1 MSTAASVLPSAP
13 EAHPSTHCFCVV
25 GRAEP
30 SLMPRVVE
38 LFAKRGLVPARWH
51 STLDGPRRD
60 SLVIDLQVE
69 GLEGAA
75 AGLIAECLRQ
85 VVSVETVMLSVK
97 GYA

>member
-1 MSTAASVLPSAP
+1 MSTAALSSAP

-25 GRAEP
+25 GQAEP

-69 GLEGAA
+69 GLSGDLAT
-75 AGLIAECLRQ
+75 LIAEGLRQ
-85 VVSVETVMLSVK
+85 VVSVETVMLSEK